1 AECPPQIRQRIA
13 HFASRD
19 AMDIEGLGEK
29 IVDQLVTE
37 GLIQNYADLY
47 KIDKEQLLPLDRMAE
62 KSAQNLIDSID
73 QSREMPLDRL
83 IYALGIRFVG
93 KTVAR
98 DLAAAFETIHNL
110 MEANEE
116 QIAAIDA
123 VGPTIAQSVSSFFND
138 PANVQ
143 MVRALEKAGLAFE
156 AESNEPASQKLAE
169 KTFVLTGSLATMTRN
184 EATELIEKHGGK
196 VTSSVS
202 GNTDYLLAGE
212 SPGSKY
218 EQAQDRDIPILT
230 EGTFLDLIDEAEEL

>member
-1 AECPPQIRQRIA
+1 TNAECPPQIRQRIA

-62 KSAQNLIDSID
+62 KSAQNLINSID
-73 QSREMPLDRL
+73 NSKEMPLDRL
-83 IYALGIRFVG
+83 VYALGIRFVG

-98 DLAAAFETIHNL
+98 DLAAAFERMHNI
-110 MEANEE
+110 MHAGEE

-123 VGPTIAQSVSSFFND
+123 IGPTIAQSVFAFFND

-143 MVRALEKAGLAFE
+143 MVHDLKAAGLTLE
-156 AESNEPASQKLAE
+156 AGNQQLASRKLAD
-169 KTFVLTGSLATMTRN
+169 KTFVLTGRLATLTRK
-184 EATELIEKHGGK
+184 EATELIENHGGK
-196 VTSSVS
+196 VTTS
-202 GNTDYLLAGE
+202 
-212 SPGSKY
+212 
-218 EQAQDRDIPILT
+218 
-230 EGTFLDLIDEAEEL
+230 

>member
-1 AECPPQIRQRIA
+1 FSSRRRHTRSKRDWSSDVCSSDLESCPACGHRLTKLGDDVDWRCTNAECPPQIRQRIA

-37 GLIQNYADLY
+37 GHIQNYADLY
-47 KIDKEQLLPLDRMAE
+47 KIDKEQLLPLDHMAE
-62 KSAQNLIDSID
+62 KSAQKLIDSID
-73 QSREMPLDRL
+73 QSREMRLDRV

-138 PANVQ
+138 PAN
-143 MVRALEKAGLAFE
+143 
-156 AESNEPASQKLAE
+156 
-169 KTFVLTGSLATMTRN
+169 
-184 EATELIEKHGGK
+184 
-196 VTSSVS
+196 
-202 GNTDYLLAGE
+202 
-212 SPGSKY
+212 
-218 EQAQDRDIPILT
+218 
-230 EGTFLDLIDEAEEL
+230 